1 MNIEQYKFIPNWN
14 NKDVSDIKNWHL
26 LALPVKYY
34 GINCIKYYL
43 VYKSPALIRK
53 YSSCIVDISMYNSL
67 NDLFKAGYIV
77 NYITTE
83 ENI

>member
-26 LALPVKYY
+26 LAFKTEH
-34 GINCIKYYL
+34 YL
-43 VYKSPALIRK
+43 VYKSPALVQEYKDNI
-53 YSSCIVDISMYNSL
+53 IDISMYSSL